1 MKAKKKSKGSSVST
15 EAAIIEASVSYC
27 SNIAAATAAF
37 SGDPTGDSTFAEP
50 AADLYS
56 DSARKQLRKIVE
68 MRATS
73 AKALSAKARAC
84 AALVND
90 IGGDMPEPLWSE
102 AFRTFAWDV
111 KEFFRGTIEA
121 EYRGELEAKRG
132 GGLK

>member
-15 EAAIIEASVSYC
+15 EAEIIAASVSYC

-37 SGDPTGDSTFAEP
+37 SGDPTGSSTFAEP
-50 AADLYS
+50 AADIYS
-56 DSARKQLRKIVE
+56 DNARKQLRKIVE

-84 AALVND
+84 VALVND

-102 AFRTFAWDV
+102 AFRTFARDV
-111 KEFFRGTIEA
+111 KEYFRETIEA
-121 EYRGELEAKRG
+121 EYAAEVVATRNG
-132 GGLK
+132 GAA